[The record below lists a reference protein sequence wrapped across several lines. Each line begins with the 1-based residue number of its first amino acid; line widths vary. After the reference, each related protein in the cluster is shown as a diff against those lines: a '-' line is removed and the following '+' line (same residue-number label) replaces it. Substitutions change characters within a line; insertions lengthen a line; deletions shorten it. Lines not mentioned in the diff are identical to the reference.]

1 MKILIE
7 NCYLKNNRK
16 IGGVYEDGDIET
28 IIPVGPVKE
37 SRVNMSY
44 TLNDE
49 ESHITYETIVNDK

>member
-37 SRVNMSY
+37 SHVNKSY
-44 TLNDE
+44 TLGSSD
-49 ESHITYETIVNDK
+49 ITYETIVNDK